1 MTNQV
6 RVGDEAPDF
15 TLTDT
20 DLKPRSLSDFLG
32 NKIVLAFFVGAF
44 TSVCTK
50 EMCAF
55 RDSMA
60 RLIDLK
66 AQVIGISVND
76 PFSNKAFAEKNRFP
90 FPILSDYNRDV
101 IRTYG
106 IESSD
111 FAGLTGYTVAKRSIF
126 VIDEKGIVRYVWIT
140 DDSTVEPNYAE
151 VEETISKLSPYICW
165 CASYKSN

>member
-60 RLIDLK
+60 RLVDLK

-76 PFSNKAFAEKNRFP
+76 PFSNKAFAEKNRLP

-101 IRTYG
+101 MGTYG

-111 FAGLTGYTVAKRSIF
+111 FAGLKGYTVAKRSIF

-140 DDSTVEPNYAE
+140 DDPTVEPNYAE
-151 VEETISKLSPYICW
+151 VEETISKL
-165 CASYKSN
+165 